1 MDTQAKAN
9 ADAISQEVTDRKQA
23 ITDAKTELTK
33 SINTLSGNAVQYD
46 ADDKGLITLGGG
58 ATGTTISNVKAG
70 TLSATSTEAVNGSQ
84 LFATNTQVRLNAASI
99 SGLKSNLGTMTQDI
113 ETNRSSISSLKTSI
127 STINSNVTKATTQLT
142 KMLSSSADISLSNLN
157 DDGKAVLS
165 DAAKAAV
172 QDYIKSNNIQ
182 TTSLAKAASIQ
193 PASVSAISVASISPA
208 SAGETIAYDDSTKS
222 KITLGVNSAGTF
234 TTNTEIQ
241 GVAGG
246 QVYEGSNYVATG
258 DDVYKV
264 KKSVNSFSDT
274 IDLINTN
281 ISDINSVM
289 AEHTSLIGEAS
300 QIAKSNQTKL
310 NRGYVVQI
318 NGITVRTATPND
330 NAINFTSGEN
340 TTLSDNNGSISVSV
354 NGDGEIAKGDTGL
367 ITGDTAKVALDKKA
381 DTDLNNISDEAKKNI
396 QKAVSTDL
404 SGKAD
409 VDLGNLSAEGQQKIK
424 DVLATDMS
432 NKASTDASNINTS
445 KYAEKLGTGIV
456 TEGDTNLVT
465 GGTVFEAIKE
475 IQGGDAGLLSKVDL
489 SLKNISEDG
498 ETKIK
503 TLAQNAV
510 TVDDGTYTTV
520 STTTDANG
528 NLTYHVNVTADGTIA
543 EGSTGLITGD
553 TAKKALDKK
562 ADADLGNLSA
572 EGKKVIQDAVSVDL
586 STKANADA
594 SNIAQYAENWAT
606 AIGTGKIE
614 KGSNKLVTGDVVY
627 SAVSVK
633 ADKSYVDTE
642 LAKKADLSDVT
653 DKLAT
658 KADADLGNL
667 SDAGKDKIKEVLKDD
682 LNQKADK
689 SYVDTELAK
698 KVDQSDFNT
707 VKDQVDQNTKDLA
720 SKADKSYVDTELSK
734 KADADNVYTKE
745 EADKKIESIKDNLV
759 TDWDNKVNADGSN
772 IDIEKWQEVLSDG
785 KDEAGNKGLINGD
798 TLHNALNDLKKD
810 GIGLVQQDGDTI
822 TVAKDS
828 ETTKVNFSGTDKDGN
843 TVNRVLTGI
852 TTDENDST
860 SAANVGYVSG
870 VASELESRMDSM
882 GSQLTKDI
890 KEAGAVASALAGL
903 HHIDYD
909 PDNKLDFA
917 VATAGYRG
925 KSAAALGAFY
935 QPNENIMFSLG
946 GTIGSTHNAW
956 NLGVSFKLGHG
967 SDSPVLSRRVLGNRV
982 NALAAQNKELAARNE
997 QLEQDVQDMKNKLNL
1012 LLKSA
1017 TLAQDVQKSIVK

>member
-1 MDTQAKAN
+1 
-9 ADAISQEVTDRKQA
+9 
-23 ITDAKTELTK
+23 
-33 SINTLSGNAVQYD
+33 
-46 ADDKGLITLGGG
+46 
-58 ATGTTISNVKAG
+58 
-70 TLSATSTEAVNGSQ
+70 
-84 LFATNTQVRLNAASI
+84 
-99 SGLKSNLGTMTQDI
+99 MTQDI

>member
-84 LFATNTQVRLNAASI
+84 LFATNTQVSLNAASI

-586 STKANADA
+586 SAKANADA

-606 AIGTGKIE
+606 AIGTGKVE

-860 SAANVGYVSG
+860 SAANVGYVSA

>member
-1 MDTQAKAN
+1 
-9 ADAISQEVTDRKQA
+9 
-23 ITDAKTELTK
+23 
-33 SINTLSGNAVQYD
+33 
-46 ADDKGLITLGGG
+46 
-58 ATGTTISNVKAG
+58 
-70 TLSATSTEAVNGSQ
+70 
-84 LFATNTQVRLNAASI
+84 
-99 SGLKSNLGTMTQDI
+99 
-113 ETNRSSISSLKTSI
+113 
-127 STINSNVTKATTQLT
+127 
-142 KMLSSSADISLSNLN
+142 MLSSSADISLSNLN

-606 AIGTGKIE
+606 AIGTGKVE

>member
-9 ADAISQEVTDRKQA
+9 ADAISQEVTDRNNA
-23 ITDAKTELTK
+23 INTAKTELAE
-33 SINTLSGNAVQYD
+33 SITTLSGNAVQYD

-84 LFATNTQVRLNAASI
+84 LFATNTQVSLNAASI

-586 STKANADA
+586 SAKANADA

-606 AIGTGKIE
+606 AIGTGKVE

>member
-1 MDTQAKAN
+1 M
-9 ADAISQEVTDRKQA
+9 
-23 ITDAKTELTK
+23 
-33 SINTLSGNAVQYD
+33 
-46 ADDKGLITLGGG
+46 
-58 ATGTTISNVKAG
+58 
-70 TLSATSTEAVNGSQ
+70 
-84 LFATNTQVRLNAASI
+84 NAASI

-606 AIGTGKIE
+606 AIGTGKVE